1 MKIVLRL
8 FFPLLCMLPIVAT
21 AQTNSYMNNPMVRVT
36 METYAAMLRENP
48 QDYTIYYSRGK
59 DYYQYGDYEKA
70 LTDLDAAIKYFPRQE
85 ASDLSQAY
93 TIRGLIYQMKDDNSL
108 ALSDFN
114 EALVLEPTSRFS
126 LISRA
131 DLLRDMGDYK
141 HAKEDYQQL
150 LRRDARCQEAYLGLA
165 IIAYKENNMGLC
177 HDNMTK
183 AEQSNPTNVDF
194 YMTRGAIYEEMGE
207 WRKAADDYVSAMVYG
222 DNRGSVAALNK
233 LSAVAYEPVV
243 AALTVAIGRVDE
255 KGFYYYIRGAIH
267 MNNKHY
273 SASIQDWNTIVE
285 QKYLHFHSVYYNRG
299 FCYMRLGQ
307 FEYAI
312 DDMST
317 AIRMKGDQMPYY
329 LVRSKVYRI
338 LGQFDKAAEDIAIA
352 ATFDVA
358 NPEMLQ
364 QRAMLATEQRNLEE
378 ALNHYNEAIMYCA
391 DDASLYLLRGDT
403 YAALGDAESAMRNY
417 TMMLNV
423 QEEVPAF
430 DTLRGFAMAR
440 MGQNAD
446 AEVWMEQ
453 VMMSLQ
459 GVPTSDDYYKAACLY
474 AHTGN
479 FEQAYNYLEQAL
491 KAGYGDYFNL
501 YFEYDS
507 PISLAPLRN
516 EPAFRELIKSY
527 REMF

>member
-1 MKIVLRL
+1 MKKHCAVLIPLVWQKDEMYLLLEVRSGTVSQPGEIC
-8 FFPLLCMLPIVAT
+8 FPGGGVEKKER
-21 AQTNSYMNNPMVRVT
+21 PMDCVVR
-36 METYAAMLRENP
+36 ET
-48 QDYTIYYSRGK
+48 
-59 DYYQYGDYEKA
+59 
-70 LTDLDAAIKYFPRQE
+70 QE
-85 ASDLSQAY
+85 E
-93 TIRGLIYQMKDDNSL
+93 TGI
-108 ALSDFN
+108 
-114 EALVLEPTSRFS
+114 P
-126 LISRA
+126 
-131 DLLRDMGDYK
+131 K
-141 HAKEDYQQL
+141 HA
-150 LRRDARCQEAYLGLA
+150 
-165 IIAYKENNMGLC
+165 I
-177 HDNMTK
+177 
-183 AEQSNPTNVDF
+183 
-194 YMTRGAIYEEMGE
+194 
-207 WRKAADDYVSAMVYG
+207 
-222 DNRGSVAALNK
+222 
-233 LSAVAYEPVV
+233 
-243 AALTVAIGRVDE
+243 
-255 KGFYYYIRGAIH
+255 
-267 MNNKHY
+267 
-273 SASIQDWNTIVE
+273 
-285 QKYLHFHSVYYNRG
+285 
-299 FCYMRLGQ
+299 
-307 FEYAI
+307 
-312 DDMST
+312 
-317 AIRMKGDQMPYY
+317 
-329 LVRSKVYRI
+329 RI

-358 NPEMLQ
+358 NPEVLQ

-423 QEEVPAF
+423 QEEEPAF

>member
-70 LTDLDAAIKYFPRQE
+70 LTDLDAAIRYFPRQE

-93 TIRGLIYQMKDDNSL
+93 TIRGLIYQMKGDNSL

-177 HDNMTK
+177 HENMTK

-243 AALTVAIGRVDE
+243 AALTVAIERVDE

-273 SASIQDWNTIVE
+273 SASIQDW
-285 QKYLHFHSVYYNRG
+285 
-299 FCYMRLGQ
+299 
-307 FEYAI
+307 
-312 DDMST
+312 
-317 AIRMKGDQMPYY
+317 
-329 LVRSKVYRI
+329 
-338 LGQFDKAAEDIAIA
+338 
-352 ATFDVA
+352 
-358 NPEMLQ
+358 
-364 QRAMLATEQRNLEE
+364 
-378 ALNHYNEAIMYCA
+378 
-391 DDASLYLLRGDT
+391 
-403 YAALGDAESAMRNY
+403 
-417 TMMLNV
+417 
-423 QEEVPAF
+423 
-430 DTLRGFAMAR
+430 
-440 MGQNAD
+440 
-446 AEVWMEQ
+446 
-453 VMMSLQ
+453 
-459 GVPTSDDYYKAACLY
+459 
-474 AHTGN
+474 
-479 FEQAYNYLEQAL
+479 
-491 KAGYGDYFNL
+491 
-501 YFEYDS
+501 
-507 PISLAPLRN
+507 
-516 EPAFRELIKSY
+516 
-527 REMF
+527 

>member
-1 MKIVLRL
+1 
-8 FFPLLCMLPIVAT
+8 
-21 AQTNSYMNNPMVRVT
+21 
-36 METYAAMLRENP
+36 
-48 QDYTIYYSRGK
+48 
-59 DYYQYGDYEKA
+59 
-70 LTDLDAAIKYFPRQE
+70 
-85 ASDLSQAY
+85 
-93 TIRGLIYQMKDDNSL
+93 
-108 ALSDFN
+108 
-114 EALVLEPTSRFS
+114 
-126 LISRA
+126 
-131 DLLRDMGDYK
+131 
-141 HAKEDYQQL
+141 
-150 LRRDARCQEAYLGLA
+150 
-165 IIAYKENNMGLC
+165 
-177 HDNMTK
+177 
-183 AEQSNPTNVDF
+183 
-194 YMTRGAIYEEMGE
+194 
-207 WRKAADDYVSAMVYG
+207 
-222 DNRGSVAALNK
+222 
-233 LSAVAYEPVV
+233 
-243 AALTVAIGRVDE
+243 
-255 KGFYYYIRGAIH
+255 
-267 MNNKHY
+267 
-273 SASIQDWNTIVE
+273 
-285 QKYLHFHSVYYNRG
+285 
-299 FCYMRLGQ
+299 
-307 FEYAI
+307 
-312 DDMST
+312 
-317 AIRMKGDQMPYY
+317 
-329 LVRSKVYRI
+329 
-338 LGQFDKAAEDIAIA
+338 
-352 ATFDVA
+352 
-358 NPEMLQ
+358 
-364 QRAMLATEQRNLEE
+364 
-378 ALNHYNEAIMYCA
+378 NEAIMYCA